1 MLECLDLKKMI
12 NSVSASRVSLSGTWA
27 RYLFMLCF
35 ALVLSMVLSG
45 CGCGRK
51 KKPTE
56 VELTQHGIPVAVSRM
71 NDKEY
76 LAALNQHREDQ
87 KVVARERN
95 ELAEKLKAC
104 AERVKAGLAVD
115 VSEEDF
121 KAALEKDE
129 EWQSCK
135 EHQDTLDQRV
145 KDELSDARDTVR
157 ARLIKEQVD
166 AAAYSR

>member
-1 MLECLDLKKMI
+1 MI
-12 NSVSASRVSLSGTWA
+12 NTVSACCGSFSHKRVRCL
-27 RYLFMLCF
+27 LMFCV

-56 VELTQHGIPVAVSRM
+56 VELTPHGIPVAVSRM
-71 NDKEY
+71 NDKSY
-76 LAALNQHREDQ
+76 LEALNQHREGQ
-87 KVVARERN
+87 KVIAKDRAA
-95 ELAEKLKAC
+95 LAAKLKAC
-104 AERVKAGLAVD
+104 AERVKAGLASD

-129 EWQSCK
+129 EWRSFQ
-135 EHQDTLDQRV
+135 EHQETLDQKV
-145 KDELSDARDTVR
+145 KDDLSAARETVR
-157 ARLIKEQVD
+157 ARLIKEQAD